1 MKKSLFYVISFI
13 VFIIFFNLIQELS
26 FRYISKH
33 FAEKKMY
40 DLIKKYVDETNH
52 LRSHVDYSICTDK
65 NKPQCLLF
73 NKISNKKNKTT
84 IYINGDSWA
93 QGFVPI
99 DNSTNI
105 LKQFSE
111 RNDVDLVLAGTS
123 SYSFSPMLSQ
133 LRILKRDWDIDPD
146 FIVSI
151 FDQTDIGDELCRYKN
166 HRVITPAGDI
176 IVNKFGDTHKHEV
189 YNYSHFLDRHN
200 IFYSNDF
207 KFIKLAKLIIL
218 QIKKKK
224 EIILKPKCS
233 FDVIQDYLIKPL
245 SEQDKIYIQNIV
257 EQYFEKVFQ
266 SPKIKKLLI
275 VTHPH
280 KQHFQDIYKLDIGDI
295 IENVVNKSSYASKIV
310 LINFN
315 KINLLNFNDFI
326 VEDPASHL
334 KTMSYSKY
342 IEYILKKLEHEIY

>member
-1 MKKSLFYVISFI
+1 MKKSIFYLIALLSMI
-13 VFIIFFNLIQELS
+13 IIFFLIQEVS
-26 FRYISKH
+26 FKYLSKH
-33 FAEKKMY
+33 FADEKSY
-40 DLIKKYVDETNH
+40 NLIKKYINETNH
-52 LRSHVDYSICTDK
+52 VRSHVDYSYCNEN

-73 NKISNKKNKTT
+73 NKITITESKKT

-93 QGFVPI
+93 EGLRI
-99 DNSTNI
+99 
-105 LKQFSE
+105 
-111 RNDVDLVLAGTS
+111 VDLQENIFSKFASKNNIDIIFAGIT

-133 LRILKRDWDIDPD
+133 LRILNRDWGINPDI
-146 FIVSI
+146 IISI
-151 FDQTDIGDELCRYKN
+151 FDQTDIGDELCRYKD

-257 EQYFEKVFQ
+257 EKYFEKVFQ

-315 KINLLNFNDFI
+315 KINLLKYNDFI

-342 IEYILKKLEHEIY
+342 IEYILKKLEDEIY